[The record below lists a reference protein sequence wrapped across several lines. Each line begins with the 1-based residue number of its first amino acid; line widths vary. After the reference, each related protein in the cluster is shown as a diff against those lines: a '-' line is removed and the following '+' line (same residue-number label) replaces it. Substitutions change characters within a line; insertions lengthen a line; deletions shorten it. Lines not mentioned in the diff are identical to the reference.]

1 MVEFMITN
9 DTRKIL
15 HVDLDAFYAQIEM
28 RDNPKLRHKVLI
40 IARDPEET
48 GGRGVVAT
56 ANYAARKL
64 GVHSAMSASEAKN
77 LAPDAVFLSPNF
89 TKYRAVSDQIHN
101 IFDAFTKKVEPVAL
115 DEAYLDVSDLNLS
128 GSMLAARIRHEILR
142 VTGLTSS
149 IGISHNKLLAKL
161 GSEYNKPNGVTV
173 ITTQNMLTFLDEL
186 AIGDFRGV
194 GKKTH
199 EKFKRLQIENGSD
212 LRKMSYDELRSQFG
226 KVGEHLYYQARGVHF
241 GEVQWQRQRQSI
253 AKEETYDH
261 FLHSERDIQYE
272 FKKLAAAMIEA
283 LKKHHR
289 VGRTLNIKVRDDNFN
304 TMTRAITRELPW
316 PLSEELLTENAQN
329 IFEDLMAPPFS
340 VRLLGISMSNLQ
352 SNSFEEMTLF

>member
-28 RDNPKLRHKVLI
+28 RDNPKLRHKSLI
-40 IARDPEET
+40 IARNPEET

-64 GVHSAMSASEAKN
+64 GIHSAMSASEAKQ
-77 LAPDAVFLSPNF
+77 LAPDGVFLTPDF
-89 TKYRAVSDQIHN
+89 TKYKAVSDQIHDV
-101 IFDAFTKKVEPVAL
+101 FHTFTKKVEPVAL
-115 DEAYLDVSDLNLS
+115 DEAYLDLSDLTSS
-128 GSMLAARIRHEILR
+128 GSMVAAHIRHEILR

-173 ITTQNMLTFLDEL
+173 ITSQNMLPFLDAL
-186 AIGDFRGV
+186 AIADFRGV
-194 GKKTH
+194 GKKTY
-199 EKFKRLQIENGSD
+199 EKFKQLDIKNGAD
-212 LRKMSYDELRSQFG
+212 LRTMSYDELRAQFG
-226 KVGEHLYYQARGVHF
+226 KIGEHLYYQARGVHF

-261 FLHSERDIQYE
+261 FLRNEFDIQYE
-272 FKKLAAAMIEA
+272 FKKLVVA
-283 LKKHHR
+283 LISTLKTHGL
-289 VGRTLNIKVRDDNFN
+289 VGRTLNIKVRDDEFN
-304 TMTRAITRELPW
+304 TKTRAITRETPW
-316 PLSEELLTENAQN
+316 PLSEDLFVDNAQN
-329 IFEDLMAPPFS
+329 VFDDMIMLPFS
-340 VRLLGISMSNLQ
+340 IRMLGVSMSNLQ
-352 SNSFEEMTLF
+352 SSAFEEMTLF